1 MRRCVRSLLVV
12 CLAVLPRLA
21 AAQVT
26 PAAGYVPPDDTPS
39 VSIGATL
46 FMNYTFQSSPDV
58 KDADGNSVSPNSFDA
73 NRAYINING
82 KINHALTFRITPDV
96 TRASN
101 VGNSAVFRIK
111 YAYAQYS
118 LDDWTGAWNGTWIR
132 FGIGHTP
139 LIDYEEGIYRYRFQG
154 TIFAERVGKLTS
166 SDDGISFHT
175 NLPNN
180 YGDFHVGI
188 YNGEGYATV
197 EANNQKALQARFTVR
212 PLARGALAARGLRL
226 TVFYDAD
233 NYAKDDAKKRLQAEG
248 TFEHKYL
255 NLGLH
260 YFESKDKPTATATE
274 VKGKGYSVWATPIF
288 KQKGNGPELLL
299 RYDSWEPDDS
309 DSSVKQNT
317 TIAGFAYW
325 FPHQGS
331 VTSALLLDYDQTK
344 FPGTSTATVKKIA
357 LHGLI
362 NF

>member
-12 CLAVLPRLA
+12 YLAVLPRLV

-26 PAAGYVPPDDTPS
+26 PAAGYAPPDDTPS

-58 KDADGNSVSPNSFDA
+58 KDADGNSVSPNSFDT

-82 KINHALTFRITPDV
+82 KINHAIVFRITPDV

-111 YAYAQYS
+111 YAFAQYS
-118 LDDWTGAWNGTWIR
+118 LDDWTGAWNGTWVR
-132 FGIGHTP
+132 LGIQQTP
-139 LIDYEEGIYRYRFQG
+139 LVDFQEGIYRYRFQG
-154 TIFAERVGKLTS
+154 TIMAERLGKLSS
-166 SDDGISFHT
+166 SDAGVSYHS

-188 YNGEGYATV
+188 YNGETYSTI
-197 EANNQKALQARFTVR
+197 EANNEKAFQVRFTVR
-212 PLARGALAARGLRL
+212 PLATGALVARGLRL
-226 TVFYDAD
+226 TVFYDD
-233 NYAKDDAKKRLQAEG
+233 DKYAKDDPRTRLQAGG
-248 TFEHKYL
+248 TFEHKYV
-255 NLGLH
+255 NLGAE
-260 YFESKDKPTATATE
+260 YFQAKDKATATATE
-274 VKGKGYSVWATPIF
+274 ITGKGYSVWATPAF
-288 KQKGNGPELLL
+288 KEKSNGPELLL
-299 RYDSWEPDDS
+299 RYDSYEPDKS
-309 DSSVKQNT
+309 ASSVKQNT